1 VDPAPGALPPDYA
14 LTAKIVRPMK
24 IDFGA
29 TAEDYSRYRAGFP
42 DILFERL
49 LSFAIG
55 RAGDRVLDLGT
66 GTGTLARG
74 FALRACTVVG
84 IDPSAELMKQA
95 AALDRRA
102 GVTVR
107 YVVARAEQ
115 TAMADRS
122 FDVVGAGQCWHWFDR
137 ARAAAEARRVLV
149 AAGRLL
155 IAHFD

>member
-1 VDPAPGALPPDYA
+1 
-14 LTAKIVRPMK
+14 MK

-49 LSFAIG
+49 LGFGIG

-74 FALRACTVVG
+74 FALRGCEVVG

-95 AALDRRA
+95 AALDRKA

-115 TAMADRS
+115 IAMADRS
-122 FDVVGAGQCWHWFDR
+122 FDVVGAGQCWHW
-137 ARAAAEARRVLV
+137 
-149 AAGRLL
+149 
-155 IAHFD
+155 